1 MKTESSGKIS
11 SFAKYAA
18 GLVLAFC
25 KCADV
30 GWQKSGWEKN
40 KFWIGKSFLI
50 IHFICVL
57 VVLYDLTQS
66 WSSIAYNGK
75 SIGEVREFEGLK
87 VQEFRNEADAFFG
100 LLNYKNNQY
109 GKAIGG

>member
-1 MKTESSGKIS
+1 MGKIS
-11 SFAKYAA
+11 SFAKYAV
-18 GLVLAFC
+18 GLVLGFC
-25 KCADV
+25 KCADKR
-30 GWQKSGWEKN
+30 WQKSGWKKN

-75 SIGEVREFEGLK
+75 SIGEVR
-87 VQEFRNEADAFFG
+87 A
-100 LLNYKNNQY
+100 
-109 GKAIGG
+109 

>member
-11 SFAKYAA
+11 SFAKYAV

-30 GWQKSGWEKN
+30 GWQKSSWEKN

-66 WSSIAYNGK
+66 WSSIAYNGLG
-75 SIGEVREFEGLK
+75 IAEGGD
-87 VQEFRNEADAFFG
+87 F
-100 LLNYKNNQY
+100 
-109 GKAIGG
+109 